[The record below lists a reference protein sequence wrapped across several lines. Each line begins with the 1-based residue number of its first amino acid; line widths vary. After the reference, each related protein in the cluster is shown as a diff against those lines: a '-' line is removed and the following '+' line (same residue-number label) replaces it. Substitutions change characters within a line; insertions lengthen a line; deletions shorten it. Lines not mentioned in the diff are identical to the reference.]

1 MVMTDK
7 LKPCPFCGGEAG
19 LIEVEDGHGGLSG
32 AYVVCLNGCNVQAT
46 PITWNTRAD
55 DWQPIETAPKD
66 GTEIMVWPV
75 RGMKG
80 KTFLEAYHDGTSWV
94 WCSIHYG
101 TTNEINPT
109 HWKYLPEPPK
119 TGDE

>member
-1 MVMTDK
+1 MTDK

-19 LIEVEDGHGGLSG
+19 LNEVEDGHGGLSG

-66 GTEIMVWPV
+66 VKNII
-75 RGMKG
+75 GMNGNSIFKLYRHEDCSG
-80 KTFLEAYHDGTSWV
+80 YFESEWLTFDDDDEF
-94 WCSIHYG
+94 
-101 TTNEINPT
+101 NPT
-109 HWKYLPEPPK
+109 HWKPLPEPP
-119 TGDE
+119 TGEE